1 MNIITKKAY
10 LEAYLI
16 QQTKITRLQSLMHV
30 NPKSSDRYIRQI
42 EKSELLREKIE
53 NDVDA
58 VDGGIL
64 SEVLAQKYLCG
75 KTLEEIALML
85 DYSKRQIERFHS
97 RALDMLNIS

>member
-10 LEAYLI
+10 LEAYLL

-53 NDVDA
+53 KNP
-58 VDGGIL
+58 
-64 SEVLAQKYLCG
+64 SEPKYVHTKWG
-75 KTLEEIALML
+75 V
-85 DYSKRQIERFHS
+85 
-97 RALDMLNIS
+97 